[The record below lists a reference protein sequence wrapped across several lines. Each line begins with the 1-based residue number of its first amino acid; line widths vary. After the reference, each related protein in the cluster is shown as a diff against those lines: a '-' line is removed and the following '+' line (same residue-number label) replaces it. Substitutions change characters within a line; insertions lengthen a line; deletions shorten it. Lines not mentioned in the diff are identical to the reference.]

1 MLKKLSFLLALFAFS
16 NAFCQLPSY
25 DLGDDKYKP
34 SMGQSGKDVIWI
46 PTGNE
51 LVSKMLKIAKVGPSD
66 LVYDLGAGDG
76 KIAIAAA
83 KEFGARAVG
92 IEYNSDMAA
101 LGQRNV
107 ERAGVADKVKIIQGD
122 IFKEDFSKATVV
134 TLYLLPELNYQ
145 LRPTL
150 LAMKPGTRVVSHAF
164 DMADWRPD
172 GEIDN
177 PAKGYFW
184 VVPAN
189 VSGEW
194 VLNNF
199 DSQSGAILNLS
210 QKFQYVGGSI
220 TLGGKNQPIL
230 NAELKGDRLEFS
242 YIDTMNTLRT
252 IRLTFNESKV
262 RGDEKSAYM
271 NREFFGFRR

>member
-1 MLKKLSFLLALFAFS
+1 
-16 NAFCQLPSY
+16 
-25 DLGDDKYKP
+25 
-34 SMGQSGKDVIWI
+34 
-46 PTGNE
+46 
-51 LVSKMLKIAKVGPSD
+51 
-66 LVYDLGAGDG
+66 
-76 KIAIAAA
+76 
-83 KEFGARAVG
+83 
-92 IEYNSDMAA
+92 
-101 LGQRNV
+101 
-107 ERAGVADKVKIIQGD
+107 
-122 IFKEDFSKATVV
+122 
-134 TLYLLPELNYQ
+134 
-145 LRPTL
+145 
-150 LAMKPGTRVVSHAF
+150 MKPGTRVVSHAF

-189 VSGEW
+189 VAGEW

-230 NAELKGDRLEFS
+230 NAELKGDRLEVS

-252 IRLTFNESKV
+252 VHLTFNESKV
-262 RGDEKSAYM
+262 RGDERSVYM

>member
-1 MLKKLSFLLALFAFS
+1 MIKKLSFLLVFFIFS
-16 NAFCQLPSY
+16 NAFGQNSY
-25 DLGDDKYKP
+25 VLGDEKYKP

-51 LVSKMLKIAKVGPSD
+51 LISKMLKIANVGPSD
-66 LVYDLGAGDG
+66 LLYDLGAGDG

-83 KEFGARAVG
+83 KEFGAQAIG
-92 IEYNSDMAA
+92 IEYNPDMAA

-122 IFKEDFSKATVV
+122 IFTEDFSKATVV

-150 LAMKPGTRVVSHAF
+150 LKMKPGTRVVSHAF
-164 DMADWRPD
+164 DMADWQPD

-177 PAKGYFW
+177 PARGYFW

-194 VLNNF
+194 SLDSF
-199 DSQSGAILNLS
+199 DSQNRTILNLS

-220 TLGGKNQPIL
+220 TIGRKTQPIL
-230 NAELKGDRLEFS
+230 NAELKGDRLQFS
-242 YIDTMNTLRT
+242 YIDGINNLRT
-252 IRLTFNESKV
+252 VRLTFNGSNV
-262 RGDEKSAYM
+262 KSEENSPFM
-271 NREFFGFRR
+271 IREFYGLRR